1 MSLSGGAVLVTGAGS
16 GIGAAVALA
25 VARANAAVA
34 VNDLDESWAAR
45 TVQAVRDAGGQ
56 AHPVVGDVATPEGA
70 RAVVAAATAAM
81 GGLTGLVNNVGIV
94 RGGQLATVDA
104 ADWDFVMRVDCGSA
118 LYCAQ
123 AALPHLPRDG
133 AIVNISSLCGIFPAP
148 GAGSYNAA
156 KAAVIS
162 LTQQMALEW
171 GGAGIRANAIAP
183 GVVSGTNFSSSS
195 KDPGAAR
202 RRAAVIPLGRTARA
216 EDIAP
221 VAVFLLS
228 PHSGYMTGQVLVVD
242 GGLGVA
248 LQTLI
253 PA

>member
-1 MSLSGGAVLVTGAGS
+1 MDLSGGAVLVTGAGS
-16 GIGAAVALA
+16 GIGAATARA
-25 VARANAAVA
+25 VAQAGAVVA
-34 VNDLDESWAAR
+34 VNDLHRPRAEQ
-45 TVQAVRDAGGQ
+45 TVRSVHDVGGE
-56 AHPVVGDVATPEGA
+56 AYPVVGDVATPQGA
-70 RAVVAAATAAM
+70 RAVVAAAIAAT
-81 GGLTGLVNNVGIV
+81 GRLTGLVNNVGIV
-94 RGGQLATVDA
+94 RGGMLATLDPTE
-104 ADWDFVMRVDCGSA
+104 WDLVMRVDCASA

-123 AALPHLPRDG
+123 AALPHLPDG
-133 AIVNISSLCGIFPAP
+133 ASLVNISSLCGIFPAP

-171 GGAGIRANAIAP
+171 ASKGIRANAIAP

-195 KDPGAAR
+195 QDAGAATR
-202 RRAAVIPLGRTARA
+202 RQAVIPLGRTARA

-228 PHSGYMTGQVLVVD
+228 PAAGYLTGQVLVVD

-248 LQTLI
+248 LQTFV